1 MQRIGTALEIIRYRE
16 FDRRLPARIIEIIAV
31 EMDGAIVFGLPRP
44 AMLLA
49 GPVPALHAAGR
60 QMHDPAVMLRGAGID
75 GSRRAD
81 VPGEIPSGND
91 VFQERGI
98 DDGTP
103 IAILPVSGMD
113 AREKQGTVD
122 LAVEMAAD
130 CSIGLG
136 TAGHQQ
142 RCGNRLWRNREPGA
156 GMSAVSDPGI
166 GLHRT

>member
-60 QMHDPAVMLRGAGID
+60 QMHDPAVMLRGPGID

-81 VPGEIPSGND
+81 VPGDIPFCYV
-91 VFQERGI
+91 VFIERGHDI
-98 DDGTP
+98 GSP
-103 IAILPVSGMD
+103 VGILPD
-113 AREKQGTVD
+113 
-122 LAVEMAAD
+122 
-130 CSIGLG
+130 
-136 TAGHQQ
+136 
-142 RCGNRLWRNREPGA
+142 
-156 GMSAVSDPGI
+156 
-166 GLHRT
+166 